1 MTSSTTTDVINVIA
15 PIALDAL
22 VKAAANLAE
31 TTGVPVYVVDE
42 TAITPGEQMFE
53 NLSRAASSRWSS
65 HFNYFYRGNASRCP
79 VGDGSK
85 TTRAINS
92 GSDLLVYDESQ
103 GQMPNVDGYL
113 KALFQATA
121 LSDNSAIA
129 LADNINELLKDRW
142 TEISLDWQPLEK
154 TYASLVD
161 NNGDIVNI
169 DVLLFTACAEDANG
183 ANAGLVFYMFTF
195 YPNPK
200 S

>member
-1 MTSSTTTDVINVIA
+1 MIKVIA

-31 TTGVPVYVVDE
+31 STGAPVYVVDD
-42 TAITPGEQMFE
+42 TAITPSEQMFE

-79 VGDGSK
+79 VGDGSH

-103 GQMPNVDGYL
+103 GEMPDVDGFL
-113 KALFQATA
+113 KALFKDTA
-121 LSDNSAIA
+121 LSDMSAIA
-129 LADNINELLKDRW
+129 LADNINELLKDQW
-142 TEISLDWQPLEK
+142 SEISLDWQPLEK
-154 TYASLVD
+154 TYADLVD
-161 NNGDIVNI
+161 NNGDVVNI
-169 DVLLFTACAEDANG
+169 DVLLFTACADDVNG
-183 ANAGLVFYMFTF
+183 NIAGLVFFMFTF